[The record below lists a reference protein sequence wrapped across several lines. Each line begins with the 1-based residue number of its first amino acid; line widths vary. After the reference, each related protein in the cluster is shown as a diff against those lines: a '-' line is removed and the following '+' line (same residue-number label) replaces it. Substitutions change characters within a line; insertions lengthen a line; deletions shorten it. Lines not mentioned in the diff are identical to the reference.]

1 MSKIRLKAILRS
13 APNWFWLLFVITICV
28 CPPYLS
34 MAKSLGDSQA
44 APVVRNA
51 EVVNVTL
58 SPSVTLTKQS
68 VLPNTDVRLT
78 CLLKGAIKWY
88 RDDEFLSGN
97 RLLVLKEVQTK
108 DAGVYSCQAEQV
120 SLGPKYVSVAL
131 SVIGPELATPPNL
144 AEEDIADFS
153 KVEDEMEARLRL
165 DRNDSDS
172 VEDVVEAELQT
183 KDSRNNNATALKIIH
198 LPNPGPPQFQQSS
211 KLIDSLQQPIGSF
224 VQLSCPA
231 LGNPLPVI
239 TWFHD
244 ATRINLT
251 PLRFRL
257 KKWSLLIENLTT
269 ADSGVYTCKINNKFG
284 AIEHNMRLQIVRPQL
299 RSASPLIVNS
309 KPANKTAALN
319 SDTQFECQVQ
329 SPTAVQIR
337 WIKHQQRLNAD
348 ELSSNLTKNVID
360 LTTNPENPNVLK
372 LERVQLADEGFYT
385 CIATNEAGKAMA
397 TAYLAVIQQT
407 STSIT
412 TKNKLVLS
420 EKHAAHSAE
429 TAGSTVPEKENER
442 LIEAVAESKDANDVN
457 DDTEAVE
464 ESPPRFKKADK
475 LVRALHKPAG
485 STIQLACP
493 AIGNPL
499 PNITWT
505 RSAGDANFTE
515 IMRHIGKV
523 TYKKWLMQMD
533 EVIAEDSGVYKCT
546 LCNNLGCIEHSTKL
560 TIMDRLR
567 SRPIHSD
574 KFPQNQ
580 TVLTNSSAY
589 FECRVVS
596 DLEPHIFWIKY
607 KQKNESIEN
616 LERLFT
622 KANTNTNGY
631 QPTAEDFIKLNGDPD
646 RPNILRLLNVTHADE
661 GWYTCVAANNLG
673 EAVKSGY
680 LHVVDKLPS
689 REVYMLWRA
698 HPVWMTVAAIV
709 IVLLFLFGSIFII
722 YVLRKLK
729 HEKLLKHRIETVHQ
743 WTKKVIIYKPS
754 SSEGSSCDLQ
764 MPVIKIE
771 KQRTTFQASNLD
783 PSQAFNEYEFPLDSN
798 WEIPRTQLN
807 LGSTLGEG
815 AFGRVVMAEACN
827 LPRTVNNSS
836 SIVAVKM
843 VKDEHTDADMASL
856 VREMEV
862 MKMIGKHINII
873 NLLGCCTQ
881 NGPLWVIVEFAPH
894 GNLKDFLKKN
904 RPLFVGSPSLQRSS
918 DCLEDMP
925 QLTEKNLVS
934 FAFQIARGMEYLAS
948 RRCIHRDL
956 AARNVLV
963 SDDYVMKIA
972 DFGLARDI
980 QDTEYYRKNTNGRLP
995 IKWMAPE
1002 SLQEKF
1008 YDSQSD
1014 VWSFGVLLWEIMTFG
1029 EQPYPNIMSAEELYS
1044 YLITGQRM
1052 EKPARCSLNIYMLMR
1067 QCWHFDANVR
1077 PTFVE
1082 IVENLDKILQ
1092 LASNHATNEEYL
1104 DLSMPMLETPPSS
1117 SDDESEPE
1125 TFQETSPLRYQY
1137 TYKFN

>member
-1 MSKIRLKAILRS
+1 
-13 APNWFWLLFVITICV
+13 
-28 CPPYLS
+28 
-34 MAKSLGDSQA
+34 MAKIKLKSFYYGQLNLLLMIFCIYPPNLSLARSLGDSQA
-44 APVVRNA
+44 PNLRTPQ
-51 EVVNVTL
+51 VVNITL
-58 SPSVTLTKQS
+58 SPSVILTKS
-68 VLPNTDVRLT
+68 VLAPNTDVRLT
-78 CLLKGAIKWY
+78 CLLKGPIKWY
-88 RDDEFLSGN
+88 KEDEFLSAN
-97 RLLVLKEVQTK
+97 RLLVLKEVQRK

-120 SLGPKYVSVAL
+120 PLGPKYVSVAL
-131 SVIGPELATPPNL
+131 KVVEPELSSRPTDV
-144 AEEDIADFS
+144 EEDIADFS
-153 KVEDEMEARLRL
+153 KVEDEAEARLRL
-165 DRNDSDS
+165 DRGDVDS
-172 VEDVVEAELQT
+172 AEEIIEEEPQLNFS
-183 KDSRNNNATALKIIH
+183 KGSNNTALKIVH
-198 LPNPGPPQFQQSS
+198 LPNPGPPHFQQRF
-211 KLIDSLQQPIGSF
+211 KLADSLEQALGSF
-224 VQLSCPA
+224 AQLSCPS
-231 LGNPLPVI
+231 LGNPLPII
-239 TWFHD
+239 TWWHNN
-244 ATRINLT
+244 TRMDLT

-257 KKWSLLIENLTT
+257 KKWSLFIEKLTT
-269 ADSGVYTCKINNKFG
+269 ADSGTYTCKISNKFG
-284 AIEHNMRLQIVRPQL
+284 TIEHSIKLTIIGQL
-299 RSASPLIVNS
+299 HSEKPLIVNNTPTNQTVI
-309 KPANKTAALN
+309 KN
-319 SDTQFECQVQ
+319 SSSRFECQVE
-329 SPTAVQIR
+329 SPTAVRIR
-337 WIKHQQRLNAD
+337 WIKHKNSLKEEPNLNFANNSNII
-348 ELSSNLTKNVID
+348 ELPTNAEKPEILNIMQASS
-360 LTTNPENPNVLK
+360 E
-372 LERVQLADEGFYT
+372 DEGFYT
-385 CIATNEAGKAMA
+385 CIVTNDDGDTMA
-397 TAYLAVIQQT
+397 TAYLQVVEPK
-407 STSIT
+407 STT
-412 TKNKLVLS
+412 ATPKTKTIFLDKRT
-420 EKHAAHSAE
+420 AHSSE
-429 TAGSTVPEKENER
+429 SLSGLTPEKDHDKLATVIDVDVDGKDGADTNDES
-442 LIEAVAESKDANDVN
+442 EAI
-457 DDTEAVE
+457 E
-464 ESPPRFKKADK
+464 ESAPRFKKADK
-475 LVRALHKPAG
+475 LIQTLHKPAG
-485 STIQLACP
+485 STIQLLCP
-493 AIGNPL
+493 ANGNPM
-499 PNITWT
+499 PNVTWT
-505 RSAGDANFTE
+505 RSTGDKNFTE

-523 TYKKWLMQMD
+523 TYKKWSMQMD

-546 LCNNLGCIEHSTKL
+546 VCNKLGCIDHSTKL

-596 DLEPHIFWIKY
+596 DLEPHIFWVRY
-607 KQKNESIEN
+607 NRANESIDK
-616 LERLFT
+616 LERMF
-622 KANTNTNGY
+622 ANSNVNAY
-631 QPTAEDFIKLNGDPD
+631 QPSAKDFIKLSGEPD
-646 RPNILRLLNVTHADE
+646 KPNVLRLENVTHADE
-661 GWYTCVAANNLG
+661 GWYTCVAASNLG
-673 EAVKSGY
+673 ESMASAY

-754 SSEGSSCDLQ
+754 SSENNSSDLQ

-771 KQRTTFQASNLD
+771 KQRTTFQASTLD

-843 VKDEHTDADMASL
+843 VKEEHTDADMASL

-881 NGPLWVIVEFAPH
+881 SGPLWVIVEFAPH

-980 QDTEYYRKNTNGRLP
+980 QDTDYYRKNTNGRLP

-1014 VWSFGVLLWEIMTFG
+1014 VWSYGVLLWEIMTFG

-1067 QCWHFDANVR
+1067 QCWHFDANIR
-1077 PTFVE
+1077 PTFGE